1 MLDALPDELMLRLC
15 VASDCAAHLL
25 QTSVAVRAAM
35 PPRARPDEAYNLNH
49 EATGDE
55 LVSDVWSQCGKIV
68 VRRGSMVRV
77 GRRSTA
83 PGVPLDQQMCELH
96 AALRAN
102 QAKALDQV
110 ARGALGAGHPVG
122 RRVRALH
129 YLAWLGE
136 RFSSARDLIARNL
149 SQLGLDCNARMC
161 REALAI
167 GLGRATDWGATIVV
181 LAGATDTLPN
191 MDGRKAATMAVIL
204 STAVGRDALADGSYR
219 VAAVSACIDGG
230 VPRSLACL
238 LRGVRPYLSSHETA
252 SYVVRAAESGDEAVL
267 LTMLEWQTGPASPEG
282 TASLGRALTISAE
295 NDDVACCRAVLAHP
309 WLATL
314 SRAYSGAALV
324 ACCRLNRLRA
334 AEFLC
339 GRDLGQRDVDRA
351 LETTAHW
358 RFLAVTEMLLL
369 RTAPSARAI
378 GRGLWT
384 AALHGNCEMVAR
396 LRAALG
402 GHWDESRRG
411 VQLSVDQA
419 LDAATSA
426 RSADAAR
433 ALLTPGGP
441 TPSAGAQADA
451 LRSACFAGDRE
462 LVQAIL
468 TEPLARTM
476 NRNTLNACFLE
487 SARRHDLPTVR
498 ALLPLVGDVV
508 VAEGLRSIMTT
519 NDVEMTSTLLRQA
532 RREVAAPALQ
542 RAVVTALAAGVGSTI
557 HALLEVYN
565 GRPMRATLLAAIA
578 AAVPIDLH
586 PAAPQYQAL
595 ATLVRAGDT
604 DLLDLPGVWRAVVA
618 TATAAGAVDVLQAVV
633 GHGLPGDHDPRDT
646 DAACAAMECAIK
658 SGNVDVIET
667 LAAPFAMLSGPDAV
681 DHAFVVAVA
690 WAVDAKTPALHI
702 LARHFRPSRTAIRR
716 SRMLLAPLDAR
727 RAAEIA
733 TLLSNLARPK
743 ETKKLTV
750 TP

>member
-1 MLDALPDELMLRLC
+1 MLDRLPDELMLRLC
-15 VASDCAAHLL
+15 VASDRAPHLL
-25 QTSVAVRAAM
+25 QTSRAVRAAM
-35 PPRARPDEAYNLNH
+35 PPRARPEEAYHLNH
-49 EATGDE
+49 AAAGDE
-55 LVSDVWSQCGKIV
+55 LVSDVWSECGEIAL
-68 VRRGSMVRV
+68 RRGTLVRV

-83 PGVPLDQQMCELH
+83 AGGPLDHQMCELH
-96 AALRAN
+96 AALRTDQTGA
-102 QAKALDQV
+102 ALDQV

-122 RRVRALH
+122 RRVRALR
-129 YLAWLGE
+129 YLAWLGDL
-136 RFSSARDLIARNL
+136 FSSARDSITRNL
-149 SQLGLDCNARMC
+149 SQLGLDCDARVC

-181 LAGATDTLPN
+181 LAGATDTLPDV
-191 MDGRKAATMAVIL
+191 DGRKAAAMGVIL
-204 STAVGRDALADGSYR
+204 SAAVGRDALADGSYR

-238 LRGVRPYLSSHETA
+238 LRGVQPYLSSHEVA
-252 SYVVRAAESGDEAVL
+252 SYVVRAAEGGHEAVL
-267 LTMLEWQTGPASPEG
+267 VEMLAWQTGPASTEG
-282 TASLGRALTISAE
+282 RGALGRALTIAAE
-295 NDDVACCRAVLAHP
+295 NDDLPCCRAVLCHP
-309 WLATL
+309 WVDATL
-314 SRAYSGAALV
+314 GRAHSGAALV

-339 GRDLGQRDVDRA
+339 DRDLGQRDVDRA

-358 RFLAVTEMLLL
+358 RFSALAETLLS

-384 AALHGNCEMVAR
+384 AALHGDCQMVGR

-402 GHWDESRRG
+402 GHWDESRRS

-508 VAEGLRSIMTT
+508 VAEGLRGVMLT

-542 RAVVTALAAGVGSTI
+542 RAVVTALTAGVGSTI
-557 HALLEVYN
+557 HALLEVYR
-565 GRPMRATLLAAIA
+565 GRPVRATLLAAIA
-578 AAVPIDLH
+578 AAVPSDLH

-595 ATLVRAGDT
+595 AALVRAGDT
-604 DLLDLPGVWRAVVA
+604 DLLDLPGVWRVVVA
-618 TATAAGAVDVLQAVV
+618 TATVAGTVDVLRAVV
-633 GHGLPGDHDPRDT
+633 GHGPPDPSDPRDT

-667 LAAPFAMLSGPDAV
+667 LAGPFAMLAGSDAV

-702 LARHFRPSRTAIRR
+702 LARHFCPSRTAIRR
-716 SRMLLAPLDAR
+716 CRMLLAPLDAR

-733 TLLSNLARPK
+733 TLLSNLARPR
-743 ETKKLTV
+743 EAKK
-750 TP
+750 